1 MKNVKKKIK
10 KSIGDKE
17 KIIKDCYRIAY
28 NRINTRVNRE
38 RKIKEQKNKEYL
50 LKILNENNQFLRER
64 IKSLEEKLDNKNLKI
79 LEEKI
84 ESYLDILI

>member
-1 MKNVKKKIK
+1 MKKVKTR
-10 KSIGDKE
+10 SDKE

-38 RKIKEQKNKEYL
+38 RKKKEEEKNKYL
-50 LKILNENNQFLRER
+50 LKILKENNQFLRER